1 MNSNF
6 QILLNESLGSNQK
19 QEPTINQPSLTSFFF
34 FNKKKTKKIS
44 PILQIF
50 D

>member
-19 QEPTINQPSLTSFFF
+19 QEPTINQPSLTSSFFLI
-34 FNKKKTKKIS
+34 KKNIKKNITHS
-44 PILQIF
+44 TDF
-50 D
+50 